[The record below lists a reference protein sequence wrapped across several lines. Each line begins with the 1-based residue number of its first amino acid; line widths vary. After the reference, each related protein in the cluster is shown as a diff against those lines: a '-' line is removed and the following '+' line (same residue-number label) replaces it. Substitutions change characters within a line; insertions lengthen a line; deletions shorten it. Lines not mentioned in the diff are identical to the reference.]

1 VSPTDSDTA
10 VHVLLQA
17 LPYIQRF
24 RNQIVVLKFG
34 GNAMTSEELAHQ
46 FAADVVLMHQV
57 GMKPV
62 VVHGG
67 GPQIGEYLDRLGK
80 PSEFVGGHRVTDAE
94 TLEVARMVLIGKV
107 NSDIVSAMNAH
118 GPLAIGLS
126 GQAAGLIEAEA
137 RAPELG
143 FVGDV
148 AGVHPEIITRVLGM
162 DLIPVVSTIGADVEG
177 QAYNINA
184 DAVAGAVAEAL
195 SAQKLVFLTDVPGL
209 MRDVDDPSTL
219 VERVTATQARA
230 LIDDGIVAGGMVPK
244 LEGCLR
250 AIEHGVRE
258 VHLIDG
264 RVPHAVLLELFT
276 DSGVGT
282 MVVGE
287 DS

>member
-1 VSPTDSDTA
+1 
-10 VHVLLQA
+10 
-17 LPYIQRF
+17 
-24 RNQIVVLKFG
+24 
-34 GNAMTSEELAHQ
+34 ELAHQ

-67 GPQIGEYLDRLGK
+67 GPQIGEYLDRLGMS
-80 PSEFVGGHRVTDAE
+80 SEFVGGHRVTDAD

-126 GQAAGLIEAEA
+126 GQSAGLIKAEA

-162 DLIPVVSTIGADVEG
+162 DLIPVISTIGADEDG
-177 QAYNINA
+177 QVYNINA

-209 MRDVDDPSTL
+209 LRDLDDPGSL
-219 VERVTATQARA
+219 VERVTASEARA
-230 LIDDGIVAGGMVPK
+230 LIDEGIVQGGMVPK
-244 LEGCLR
+244 LEGC
-250 AIEHGVRE
+250 
-258 VHLIDG
+258 
-264 RVPHAVLLELFT
+264 
-276 DSGVGT
+276 
-282 MVVGE
+282 
-287 DS
+287 